1 MNDRSVSSRE
11 RIVTILTVTL
21 VTVLIWMWA
30 AGETRRNEREFASL
44 SFIPPTEG
52 SLRIT
57 PSEIANVEFEIRG
70 PQRAIAK
77 ATDRFR
83 TLIEIPVGAFG
94 LPATPGEHQIQMQG
108 LAEALVS
115 EWRLPVTVLSADPPS
130 VMVTIESL
138 SRRDARVAAVL
149 PASVRTIGNTE
160 VSPASAVIELPGDPA
175 LLETL
180 GELVLNAQINKSDLE
195 GRLPGAL
202 HRVQVPLQVPPELAE
217 RLESMGIDPGTIRPD
232 PLNAQV
238 TLTLDSNDIEF
249 PLPNPVP
256 VQIAGPP
263 TALED
268 WVVTIDPGSAF
279 LRNVVLRGPK
289 DVISQLEQRQGGL
302 GVIAFVHLTS
312 DDLLTRVEEKP
323 VTLWSL
329 PESVEVT
336 SVENDA
342 TSSPRVKLVIKE
354 RQD

>member
-1 MNDRSVSSRE
+1 MTDRIVSSRE
-11 RIVTILTVTL
+11 RIITILTVTL
-21 VTVLIWMWA
+21 VTVLIWIWA
-30 AGETRRNEREFASL
+30 AGETRRTEREFASL
-44 SFIPPTEG
+44 SFVPPTEG

-57 PSEIANVEFEIRG
+57 PSEVANVEFEIRG
-70 PQRAIAK
+70 PQRAISK
-77 ATDRFR
+77 ATERFR
-83 TLIEIPVGAFG
+83 TLIDVPVGAFG

-115 EWRLPVTVLSADPPS
+115 EWRLPITVLSADPPS
-130 VMVTIESL
+130 VTVTIESL
-138 SRRDARVAAVL
+138 SRREARVSALL

-160 VSPASAVIELPGDPA
+160 VSPASAMIELPGDPA
-175 LLETL
+175 QLESL
-180 GELVLNAQINKSDLE
+180 GELVLNARVSKSDLE

-202 HRVQVPLQVPPELAE
+202 HRVQVPLQVPQEFAD
-217 RLESMGIDPGTIRPD
+217 RLKSMGIDPGTIRPD

-238 TLTLDSNDIEF
+238 TLTLDSNDVELS
-249 PLPNPVP
+249 LPNPVP

-268 WVVTIDPGSAF
+268 WIVTIDPSSAF

-289 DVISQLEQRQGGL
+289 DVIGQLEQRQGGL

-312 DDLLTRVEEKP
+312 DDLLTRVQEKP

-329 PESVEVT
+329 PEGVEVT

-342 TSSPRVKLVIKE
+342 TSSPRVRLVIEE
-354 RQD
+354 RQK